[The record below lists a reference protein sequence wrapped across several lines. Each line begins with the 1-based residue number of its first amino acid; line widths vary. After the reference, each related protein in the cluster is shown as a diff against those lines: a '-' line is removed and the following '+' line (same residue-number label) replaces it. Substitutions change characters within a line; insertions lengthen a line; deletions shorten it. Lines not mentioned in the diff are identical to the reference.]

1 MEASARNTIRPRK
14 FCDVLLLVLLP
25 PLPLLERR
33 APFNVYKGV
42 KQSASSFPFVIVVWD
57 NKATLLLT
65 WCESSVPFVVLI
77 IVTVIPVAVVVFDR
91 TDDGFTVVGS
101 GDGICG
107 GGESHESIGP
117 ILPIPK
123 TQPILIIQPPRS
135 YCILR
140 ESN

>member
-1 MEASARNTIRPRK
+1 MNLQRQIA
-14 FCDVLLLVLLP
+14 
-25 PLPLLERR
+25 
-33 APFNVYKGV
+33 
-42 KQSASSFPFVIVVWD
+42 VWD

-65 WCESSVPFVVLI
+65 WCDSSVPFVVFVI
-77 IVTVIPVAVVVFDR
+77 VTIVTVVTVVPVAVIVFDR

-123 TQPILIIQPPRS
+123 TQPILIIQPP
-135 YCILR
+135 LKLLQTPR
-140 ESN
+140 E